1 MPEVNRQERASPTS
15 VRLWIRGGVFALAAV
30 LPEIAASQTA
40 AGDWNS
46 SWQFSNVTRRT
57 LTLQQADLIAKM
69 ENGFYDSFGPAQT
82 TVINNTNTDNR
93 SNYIETINEGEGV
106 GSIENKIGD
115 DIGQNTNTVG
125 SMNTGSTTI
134 EVTGSNNEIDAYNT
148 SRNTGCLDGSINTA
162 SNNALPEGRSA
173 QSVLSDVLGASSVS
187 SSVSM
192 NAGATGQCR

>member
-1 MPEVNRQERASPTS
+1 MFRKKRASLTS
-15 VRLWIRGGVFALAAV
+15 ARHWICGGVFALAAAM
-30 LPEIAASQTA
+30 PEVASSQSA
-40 AGDWNS
+40 AGDWNN

-82 TVINNTNTDNR
+82 TVINNNNTDNR
-93 SNYIETINEGEGV
+93 SNYIETINEGDGV
-106 GSIENKIGD
+106 GTIENKIGD

-134 EVTGSNNEIDAYNT
+134 EVAGSNNSIDAYNT

-162 SNNALPEGRSA
+162 SNNTLPEGRST

-192 NAGATGQCR
+192 NAGAAGQCR